1 MYGRTIFLIL
11 PRQAIMQSYKFED
24 KKDDADFLAG
34 RPVICKAF
42 FKTAEVHSSLSV
54 GDAILVVLSSGK
66 KYKGLIKDI
75 HLFQVSDIT
84 AGELIIVRQG
94 LRGNA

>member
-1 MYGRTIFLIL
+1 MR
-11 PRQAIMQSYKFED
+11 SYKFED

-42 FKTAEVHSSLSV
+42 FKANGAEPPLKS

-66 KYKGLIKDI
+66 KYKGLIKDVQ
-75 HLFQVSDIT
+75 LFNVSDIS
-84 AGELIIVRQG
+84 AGELIIVRH
-94 LRGNA
+94 R